1 MDRHPG
7 IRTSVLQDRDV
18 ELPEIEELERQY
30 ASTPSDGKDVGSH
43 IDATLTI
50 SRNAAHDVQDRQVTL
65 WLDDERWDILRYGHT
80 LTRPVSP
87 GRHKVKGHNTLFG
100 TTFEFEAKPGE
111 HVRLRCV
118 NGVVPGG
125 ALLMLLI
132 GWAMLRV
139 RIERDVPHAGDHPA
153 ARPTPRPSSD
163 DPMAS
168 GLL

>member
-1 MDRHPG
+1 MGRQPG
-7 IRTSVLQDRDV
+7 PRTSVLPDRDAGV
-18 ELPEIEELERQY
+18 ELLDIEELERQY

-43 IDATLTI
+43 HDATLTI
-50 SRNAAHDVQDRQVTL
+50 TRNAADDVQDRQVTL
-65 WLDDERWDILRYGHT
+65 WLDDERWDVLRYGRT
-80 LTRPVSP
+80 LTRPLSP
-87 GRHKVKGHNTLFG
+87 GRHKVKAHNTLFG
-100 TTFEFEAKPGE
+100 TTFAFEAKPGE

-118 NGVVPGG
+118 NGVMSGG

-139 RIERDVPHAGDHPA
+139 RIERDAPHAGDQST
-153 ARPTPRPSSD
+153 ARPPSPD

>member
-1 MDRHPG
+1 MR
-7 IRTSVLQDRDV
+7 
-18 ELPEIEELERQY
+18 
-30 ASTPSDGKDVGSH
+30 
-43 IDATLTI
+43 
-50 SRNAAHDVQDRQVTL
+50 L
-65 WLDDERWDILRYGHT
+65 WLDDERWDVLRYGHM

-87 GRHKVKGHNTLFG
+87 GRHKVKAHNTLFG
-100 TTFEFEAKPGE
+100 TTFEFEAKAGE

-139 RIERDVPHAGDHPA
+139 RIERDVPQPGDHPA
-153 ARPTPRPSSD
+153 ARTASRPSSD
-163 DPMAS
+163 DPMSS